1 MGVFD
6 QFPYT
11 NWHELNLDWFIKEFE
26 RLQSEW
32 DNFGYSVTATAHPG
46 LAPDVTVTGDLTNG
60 LNFDFTLVKGDQG
73 DTGATGPAG
82 NGIASVSIDG
92 SYQLTFTFTDGT
104 VYTTPS
110 LRGPQGAGLE
120 VLDEYATLAD
130 LQTAHPVGSAGDMY
144 LVGTSPNFT
153 LYLWSPSQNAWVDG
167 GALTSPSPTVTTP
180 LMDGIA
186 DVGLEFTYARGD
198 HVHPVDT
205 SRASATDLSNLQ
217 TTVANKADSSTVT
230 ALANRVSANEG
241 NITNLQTGKQDVLIN
256 ESNIKSVNGV
266 SLLGMGSVDTHITYS
281 TSETVSGDTWI
292 NGKPVYR
299 KVVEY
304 GTLPNATL
312 KSVAHGISNVQL
324 FTNAEAIAY
333 YDGTFYPLAQ
343 ASTSNL
349 NYQISWYLDNTNI
362 NIRTAS
368 SGFTSY
374 QVIVILEYT
383 KTTD

>member
-1 MGVFD
+1 MGVFE

-32 DNFGYSVTATAHPG
+32 DSFGYTVTATAHPG
-46 LAPDVTVTGDLTNG
+46 LTPSVTVTGDLTNG
-60 LNFDFTLVKGDQG
+60 LNFDFTLVKGDTG
-73 DTGATGPAG
+73 ATGATGPAG

-120 VLDEYATLAD
+120 VLDEYATLTD

-180 LMDGIA
+180 LMDGLA

-198 HVHPVDT
+198 HVHPTDT
-205 SRASATDLSNLQ
+205 SRASQTDLDAANLAISTKASQ
-217 TTVANKADSSTVT
+217 TDLTNLT
-230 ALANRVSANEG
+230 NRVSTNEN
-241 NITNLQTGKQDVLIN
+241 NISLLTSGKQDKLIN
-256 ESNIKSVNGV
+256 ETNIKSVNGTT
-266 SLLGMGSVDTHITYS
+266 LLGTGSLSTGNALTNNEVATHDTFN
-281 TSETVSGDTWI
+281 GDT
-292 NGKPVYR
+292 VYE
-299 KVVEY
+299 KIIDV
-304 GTLPNATL
+304 GLLPSSGVKAT
-312 KSVAHGISNVQL
+312 AHGISNLGTVISMVGVASNGTINLALPFVSPTNVSNQILVQCDA
-324 FTNAEAIAY
+324 TNLSI
-333 YDGTFYPLAQ
+333 Q
-343 ASTSNL
+343 V
-349 NYQISWYLDNTNI
+349 
-362 NIRTAS
+362 AS
-368 SGFTSY
+368 SAWSTY
-374 QVIVILEYT
+374 YATVVMRYT
-383 KTTD
+383 KTA